1 MIENISANDLKEI
14 YEEINS
20 YPNKEQFVQEWNGTY
35 AYRKVNLD
43 FIVDFLRNIKCDGF
57 IFSKD
62 QEDIMFKKTFEKK
75 LSFEEHPDF
84 KKEYYEKII
93 NGGQVIHLNPKR
105 LEIISKHK
113 RLDFDLEKALYA
125 SRDITITE
133 LTEEGLYYFKLK
145 GYCTPDDKIAYKY
158 DISFIPTQPGQEKKL
173 LEVNLAEKNYVFLIH
188 NDHRIATN
196 ITVSIEE
203 QDLPKFVN
211 KIYRTGLQNISEM
224 IKNGGKLEITDE
236 DRKKYELT
244 GKEKE
249 AIQNVQMSTQ
259 FEKKNDQILREN
271 SNEQTNE
278 IVDQLILLRSSGI
291 ELTEEQRV
299 KIELHEKLNSE
310 KFQQY
315 KEHSQVRK
323 EHQEEVRNKIAVEN
337 ERKEKWHNSPENP
350 TNKRIEELK
359 KLKKQIQVLEQLSK
373 IDDSL
378 LSKEQRELLE
388 NGKIFFK
395 MLNTNKSLEHEV
407 DTGMNP
413 EIRSWY
419 QDYYSN
425 EEEKSRK

>member
-1 MIENISANDLKEI
+1 
-14 YEEINS
+14 
-20 YPNKEQFVQEWNGTY
+20 
-35 AYRKVNLD
+35 
-43 FIVDFLRNIKCDGF
+43 
-57 IFSKD
+57 
-62 QEDIMFKKTFEKK
+62 
-75 LSFEEHPDF
+75 
-84 KKEYYEKII
+84 
-93 NGGQVIHLNPKR
+93 
-105 LEIISKHK
+105 
-113 RLDFDLEKALYA
+113 
-125 SRDITITE
+125 
-133 LTEEGLYYFKLK
+133 
-145 GYCTPDDKIAYKY
+145 
-158 DISFIPTQPGQEKKL
+158 
-173 LEVNLAEKNYVFLIH
+173 
-188 NDHRIATN
+188 
-196 ITVSIEE
+196 
-203 QDLPKFVN
+203 
-211 KIYRTGLQNISEM
+211 M

-259 FEKKNDQILREN
+259 FEKKNAQILREN